1 MVNAHGRSEQFGRF
15 AFVEKEIGGER
26 FNFELKSPL
35 PKKFRIVDH
44 GGGIG
49 MEGGLAAVAL
59 DYGCAIDDMIKMAV
73 GKQEQVDLLAR
84 ESRTGALW
92 RIEKNS
98 ALGSL
103 VVEAIGV
110 EYTASE
116 AFEPIHEKMV
126 REMMSR
132 FDFRESV
139 CKFLTFTIS

>member
-1 MVNAHGRSEQFGRF
+1 MVDAHGGSKQFGRF

-44 GGGIG
+44 GGGIR
-49 MEGGLAAVAL
+49 MEGGLAAVVL
-59 DYGCAIDDMIKMAV
+59 DYSGAIDDMVEMAV
-73 GKQEQVDLLAR
+73 GKQEQVDLLTG
-84 ESRTGALW
+84 EGRTGALW

-98 ALGSL
+98 AFGSL

-110 EYTASE
+110 EYTAGE

-132 FDFRESV
+132 FDFRQSV
-139 CKFLTFTIS
+139 CKFLTFSI

>member
-1 MVNAHGRSEQFGRF
+1 
-15 AFVEKEIGGER
+15 
-26 FNFELKSPL
+26 
-35 PKKFRIVDH
+35 
-44 GGGIG
+44 
-49 MEGGLAAVAL
+49 MESGLAAVTL
-59 DYGCAIDDMIKMAV
+59 DYGCAIDDMIEMSV
-73 GKQEQVDLLAR
+73 GKQEQVDLLAG

-92 RIEKNS
+92 RIKKDS
-98 ALGSL
+98 AFGSL

-110 EYTASE
+110 EYTAGE

>member
-1 MVNAHGRSEQFGRF
+1 
-15 AFVEKEIGGER
+15 
-26 FNFELKSPL
+26 
-35 PKKFRIVDH
+35 
-44 GGGIG
+44 

-59 DYGCAIDDMIKMAV
+59 DYGSAIDDMIKMSV
-73 GKQEQVDLLAR
+73 GKQQQLDRLAG
-84 ESRTGALW
+84 ESGISALR

-98 ALGSL
+98 AFGSL

-110 EYTASE
+110 EYTAGE

>member
-1 MVNAHGRSEQFGRF
+1 
-15 AFVEKEIGGER
+15 
-26 FNFELKSPL
+26 
-35 PKKFRIVDH
+35 
-44 GGGIG
+44 

-59 DYGCAIDDMIKMAV
+59 DYCCAIDDMIEMSV
-73 GKQEQVDLLAR
+73 GKKEQVDRLVG

-92 RIEKNS
+92 RVEKNS
-98 ALGSL
+98 AFRSL
-103 VVEAIGV
+103 VVEAIGI
-110 EYTASE
+110 EDTAGE